1 MKVVFDTNIYIS
13 TLIKPAGAAAKA
25 YSLWTKE
32 KRFSLLTSELQLN
45 EFRRVSRYP
54 ELKPFISSQ
63 RAGAMVNKLKLR
75 ATFILASGTVTVAK
89 DPDDDFLLAMSLA
102 AKADYL
108 VSLDQKHVLSLGK
121 IGETP
126 IVSLAKFLPLFD

>member
-1 MKVVFDTNIYIS
+1 LKVIFDTNVYIA
-13 TLIKPAGAAAKA
+13 TLIKPSGTAAKA
-25 YSLWTKE
+25 YTLWSKD
-32 KRFSLLTSELQLN
+32 KRFSLLTSETQLD

-54 ELKPFISSQ
+54 ELKALISSQ
-63 RAGAMVNKLKLR
+63 RAGAMVNKLRLR
-75 ATFILASGTVTVAK
+75 ATLIAKTEAITVAK
-89 DPDDDFLLAMSLA
+89 DPDDDFLLAMVLA

-126 IVSLAKFLPLFD
+126 MVSLAEFLTLFD